1 MPFWRNRRLLA
12 AAAVVLVVA
21 AVAFW
26 PETTAVDAVRV
37 ARGPLAVTVEEEGET
52 RVRDRFVVSSPVGGR
67 LERVELEPGD
77 PVTAGNTVVA
87 TIRPSAPALLD
98 ARTRAELTAAIAS
111 AQSAIGGA
119 RAERDRARTALA
131 RARDALAR
139 ADQLREA
146 GLLSAE
152 EHEVRQTAV
161 KAAEEA
167 LAAAEFTVNRAE
179 HELQMARARLS
190 GAAGSGEPIVIH
202 SPIDG
207 VVLRRYR
214 ESEGMVPAGEPLIE
228 VGNTDRIEIV
238 ADFLSSEAVRIESGD
253 PVVIEQW
260 GGGDPLAGTVRRV
273 EPSGFMKVS
282 ALGVEEQRVN
292 VIIDF
297 ENPAAARPLGDGYRV
312 EVRVVVWNDDEV
324 LKVPVGA
331 LFRREG
337 EWAVFVINGGNAEVR
352 TIGLGHR
359 NELEAEVLEGLQ
371 PGEGVVLHP
380 PDTLEGGSRVEMR
393 E

>member
-1 MPFWRNRRLLA
+1 MTFWRNRRLLA
-12 AAAVVLVVA
+12 AIAVVLAVA
-21 AVAFW
+21 AMAFW
-26 PETTAVDAVRV
+26 PETTAVDAARV
-37 ARGPLAVTVEEEGET
+37 ERGRLTVTVDEEGET
-52 RVRDRFVVSSPVGGR
+52 RVRDRFVVSAPVAGR

-87 TIRPSAPALLD
+87 TLRPSPPALLD
-98 ARTRAELTAAIAS
+98 ARTRAELTAAVAS
-111 AQSAIGGA
+111 AQSAVGA
-119 RAERDRARTALA
+119 AKAERGRLA
-131 RARDALAR
+131 AELQRARDARAR

-152 EHEVRQTAV
+152 EYEVRQTAV
-161 KAAEEA
+161 QAGEEA
-167 LAAAEFTVNRAE
+167 LAAAEFAVNRTV
-179 HELQMARARLS
+179 HELEMARARLS
-190 GAAGSGEPIVIH
+190 GAAGSGEPILIH

-207 VVLRRYR
+207 VVLRRAR

-228 VGNTDRIEIV
+228 VGDTDRIEIV
-238 ADFLSSEAVRIESGD
+238 ADFLSSEAVRIEAGD

-260 GGGDPLAGTVRRV
+260 GGGEPLAGTVRRV
-273 EPSGFMKVS
+273 EPSGFLKVS

-297 ENPAAARPLGDGYRV
+297 GDPAAARPLGDGYRV
-312 EVRVVVWNDDEV
+312 EVRVVVWEGHDV
-324 LKVPVGA
+324 VKVPVGA

-337 EWAVFVINGGNAEVR
+337 EWAVFVVNGGNAEVR
-352 TIGLGHR
+352 TIRIDHR

-371 PGEGVVLHP
+371 PGDRAVLHP
-380 PDTLEGGSRVEMR
+380 PDTLEAGSGVEVR